1 MSKVNNNENFVV
13 MSDFHGMKGAMNVVR
28 KYVEEG
34 KKVYIL
40 GDATDRGPDGVEI
53 LLEIMDLSKKDKV
66 CYIPGNHDQFIYNSY
81 RSNDENWKRSVLDIW
96 TIANKGGNGGIP
108 TWSNLESL
116 KETNLNKFNEL
127 MDWLG
132 KQPLQRI
139 VESNNKKY
147 CLAHAFF
154 DQKLY
159 NENSLLCLDDCK
171 DFTFDNPK
179 NISQNI
185 LWFRKKDGSYQ
196 AEQLPDKNATVII
209 GHTQT
214 DIDLSKDSYNLK
226 NEKTGE
232 EIKVI
237 NVDGGLVSGRNGLDK
252 MIVFDSEDEEL
263 RLVSTSIEKQKQS
276 EEYINK
282 VVSNKKSNTKE
293 VVVESSEIPS
303 IAEQSNKSSSSIHPS
318 NDEMHYA
325 GTHFLSQDAMEPA
338 IDEEQCKELFK
349 ILSSNLDV
357 EKEDLKKDGNITNGI
372 DRDFDLLQ
380 SRKTELVSNAS
391 LRKSRVSEIIKEVIK
406 IREKYHLAIDGVD
419 EIAEFVKKNDIS
431 LDDEYL
437 RKVKNFNQQL
447 KEKYVHSL
455 PNDLSSEGVQN
466 SKKLESLE
474 LPVENNSSILSAD
487 KCKEL
492 LKILEPA
499 LDGKFIE
506 YANNHY
512 SNREN
517 FSAPEKFKLFEHA
530 SDDSKYFEDIKEKLL
545 KANSISVE
553 EAKKI
558 ADKIKKINESWLQY
572 IRPDKKKWSEP
583 RYDEDKVN
591 EFFKS
596 INNPD
601 DILGKNSV
609 NPVLESKSVESVD
622 VLNKDGSVSEA
633 DIKVKNEQS
642 LNHSD
647 VEQNKEL
654 LSSDKKKLL
663 SLVRGNKQN
672 LKNILA
678 CYVGEGF
685 SVNHTTLQ
693 HVKSIFS
700 ELEEIEEKLSSN
712 ESLSQDELLKELNEV
727 AKIYDS
733 DFYSSFIR
741 MVNFENVNID
751 GLVDKKII
759 EDTKKTLESYK
770 ISEEYSKDL
779 SSGIESSSNIDKV
792 LLNLVESLSEKLGER
807 GTKKTISDADKGKY
821 LLLQEK
827 VSELA
832 EKVKKGESLTERETN
847 FLNNIMVKF
856 PEIVDEIQQN
866 NLKNELSDIELQEAS
881 SDKIKVHQ
889 SSENN
894 DIDKN
899 NETYDLVVKLS
910 KELEQLEGLTPADKT
925 QVKIDCAKL
934 KSILKKIEGNK
945 IEEKDQKE
953 LFEIFNKY
961 SEKMREIEPD
971 EEKLSAIKANLLAD
985 SKKGTQDELK
995 VMQSVSDEQISSL
1008 IEDLYN
1014 EIKDLYENPDGSMNQ
1029 NDVYGKLVVLEK
1041 IKSSLKNQTL
1051 SSQDKQNIK
1060 AIFKFVE
1067 ENITNS
1073 NVLTE
1078 ENKKIIDEIDKSLK
1092 HDNESNDQ
1100 LVDLIDAM
1108 VLDLENISTNTEIMA
1123 NNQDD
1128 YNAALSFMSDLDD
1141 LRGKVVKNELET
1153 KDIEMISKAIQ
1164 FIQSFDNEH
1173 AEELEINKDEFKDII
1188 DGYKLV
1194 GLIGAMLIDLNNI
1207 KDNTEIMANNQE
1219 AYDTALHFM
1228 SDLDNLRKRA
1238 AKNELEAEDIE
1249 TISKAIQFIQ
1259 SFENEYAEDFEINK
1273 DEFKDVIDGFRE
1285 EALYKDLISFI
1296 DDAVKKIDDESN
1308 NVRGS
1313 KKFNLNR
1320 ASNDLV
1326 KLSKKIKNGGNI
1338 TDRDVK
1344 KFRKVLNN
1352 DNVQEI
1358 LDLSDEAK
1366 ERYIKTLESLV
1377 DKEKDRKDNQTN
1389 DGQRGAGEE
1398 PDADE
1403 LGVAKI
1409 EKDEKTYL
1417 KALAGAAGFAFGA
1430 VLGYTVPFPAG
1441 LVVTYGIQAVKIATR
1456 IASHS
1461 LAGKDNKITKVINVA
1476 KEKFPRIN
1484 KFIKSS
1490 YVKWAF
1496 NGFTLGY
1503 TAGTIANKIHKP
1515 NLDKT
1520 AGGDNSNSHR
1530 TPDGTTATDKIPVT
1544 DKTPATDGIVHDP
1557 TGVGDEPENIVTSLQ
1572 KGDRWNIRKVAGG
1585 YGYDSS
1591 TMDRRVH
1598 LDKDFTNDVIIGKSK
1613 IVDGEKM
1620 VLVKDNKTKE
1630 ALAWLKESDILNQGR
1645 KR

>member
-1 MSKVNNNENFVV
+1 MNNNQNFVV
-13 MSDFHGMKGAMNVVR
+13 MSDFHGEKDALNVVNDYIN
-28 KYVEEG
+28 KG
-34 KKVYIL
+34 KMVYIL
-40 GDATDRGPDGVEI
+40 GDATDRGEDGVEI
-53 LLEIMDLSKKDKV
+53 LLEIMKLHKEEKV
-66 CYIPGNHDQFIYNSY
+66 VYIPGNHDQFVYNLY
-81 RSNDENWKRSVLDIW
+81 RGTTPEARSSASSNIS
-96 TIANKGGNGGIP
+96 ANGGYE
-108 TWSNLESL
+108 TWEALEEL
-116 KETNLNKFNEL
+116 KDTDLKKLDEL
-127 MDWLG
+127 LDWLG
-132 KQPLQRI
+132 SLPLQKE
-139 VESNNKKY
+139 VKCNNKKY
-147 CLAHAFF
+147 CLAHALFN
-154 DQKLY
+154 QKFY
-159 NENSLLCLDDCK
+159 NENPNLCLNDLANQKC
-171 DFTFDNPK
+171 FSGPYG
-179 NISQNI
+179 NI
-185 LWFRKKDGSYQ
+185 LWFRKNKKEYNSYVL
-196 AEQLPDKNATVII
+196 EELPDKDSIMII
-209 GHTQT
+209 GHTPT
-214 DIDLSKDSYNLK
+214 EIEDSKEFNLQ
-226 NEKTGE
+226 NEKGE
-232 EIKVI
+232 EIQVI
-237 NVDGGLVSGRNGLDK
+237 NVDGGLHGQKNGKDM

-318 NDEMHYA
+318 NDEMCYA
-325 GTHFLSQDAMEPA
+325 GTHILSQDAMGPA
-338 IDEEQCKELFK
+338 IDEEQCKALFK

-357 EKEDLKKDGNITNGI
+357 EKEDLKKDGNITNDI

-380 SRKTELVSNAS
+380 SRKIELVSNAS

-455 PNDLSSEGVQN
+455 PNDLSSEGVQD

-512 SNREN
+512 SDREN

-530 SDDSKYFEDIKEKLL
+530 SDDSKYFEDTKEKLST
-545 KANSISVE
+545 ADSISVE

-572 IRPDKKKWSEP
+572 IRPDKKK
-583 RYDEDKVN
+583 
-591 EFFKS
+591 
-596 INNPD
+596 
-601 DILGKNSV
+601 
-609 NPVLESKSVESVD
+609 
-622 VLNKDGSVSEA
+622 
-633 DIKVKNEQS
+633 
-642 LNHSD
+642 
-647 VEQNKEL
+647 
-654 LSSDKKKLL
+654 LL

-672 LKNILA
+672 LKNIYA
-678 CYVGEGF
+678 CYVREAF
-685 SVNHTTLQ
+685 SVNHETLQ
-693 HVKSIFS
+693 HAKSICS
-700 ELEEIEEKLSSN
+700 ELEEIEEKLNSN

-751 GLVDKKII
+751 DLVDKKII
-759 EDTKKTLESYK
+759 EDTKKILESYK

-971 EEKLSAIKANLLAD
+971 EEKLSAIKANLLAN
-985 SKKGTQDELK
+985 SKKETQDELK

-1067 ENITNS
+1067 ENVDNS
-1073 NVLTE
+1073 NVATE
-1078 ENKKIIDEIDKSLK
+1078 ENKKIIEQLNADSNSKESNSVIDAILTDLYYLVNHSNEFDNYDEI
-1092 HDNESNDQ
+1092 
-1100 LVDLIDAM
+1100 
-1108 VLDLENISTNTEIMA
+1108 
-1123 NNQDD
+1123 
-1128 YNAALSFMSDLDD
+1128 
-1141 LRGKVVKNELET
+1141 VKIIPELEELKNKENLSD
-1153 KDIEMISKAIQ
+1153 KDFDMIKQAVEYINLNSQYIP
-1164 FIQSFDNEH
+1164 EP
-1173 AEELEINKDEFKDII
+1173 EINKDEFKEFMESNKQTE
-1188 DGYKLV
+1188 KL
-1194 GLIGAMLIDLNNI
+1194 
-1207 KDNTEIMANNQE
+1207 
-1219 AYDTALHFM
+1219 DTKEN
-1228 SDLDNLRKRA
+1228 NLRNFIKFI
-1238 AKNELEAEDIE
+1238 EDAIE
-1249 TISKAIQFIQ
+1249 
-1259 SFENEYAEDFEINK
+1259 
-1273 DEFKDVIDGFRE
+1273 
-1285 EALYKDLISFI
+1285 
-1296 DDAVKKIDDESN
+1296 KIDDEVEN
-1308 NVRGS
+1308 S
-1313 KKFNLNR
+1313 KKNGFKKFFEEGSLNKK
-1320 ASNDLV
+1320 ADELDV
-1326 KLSKKIKNGGNI
+1326 LKEKLQNGEEI
-1338 TDRDVK
+1338 TDKDVEN
-1344 KFRKVLNN
+1344 FRKILNN
-1352 DNVQEI
+1352 KRIKDI
-1358 LDLSDEAK
+1358 LNLSDEDK
-1366 ERYIKTLESLV
+1366 DRYIENLDDLV
-1377 DKEKDRKDNQTN
+1377 DKEKGKRSGTNQSN
-1389 DGQRGAGEE
+1389 ADQSDVYEDEDAEE
-1398 PDADE
+1398 LEVDK
-1403 LGVAKI
+1403 V

-1430 VLGYTVPFPAG
+1430 VLGYAVPFPAG

-1520 AGGDNSNSHR
+1520 AGGDNSKPHH
-1530 TPDGTTATDKIPVT
+1530 TPDGTTAT

-1572 KGDRWNIRKVAGG
+1572 KGDRWNIRKVADG

>member
-1 MSKVNNNENFVV
+1 
-13 MSDFHGMKGAMNVVR
+13 MSDFHGMKDAMNVVN
-28 KYVEEG
+28 KYVKEG

-159 NENSLLCLDDCK
+159 NEKSLLCLDDCK

-318 NDEMHYA
+318 NDEMCYA
-325 GTHFLSQDAMEPA
+325 GTHILSQDAMGPA
-338 IDEEQCKELFK
+338 IDEEQCKALFK

-380 SRKTELVSNAS
+380 SRKIELVSNAS

-455 PNDLSSEGVQN
+455 PNDLSSEGVQD

-499 LDGKFIE
+499 LDGKLIE

-512 SNREN
+512 SDREN

-633 DIKVKNEQS
+633 DIKVKNEQP

-647 VEQNKEL
+647 VEQNEEL

-663 SLVRGNKQN
+663 LLVSGNKQN

-685 SVNHTTLQ
+685 SVDHTTLQ
-693 HVKSIFS
+693 HAESICS
-700 ELEEIEEKLSSN
+700 KLEEIEEKLNSN
-712 ESLSQDELLKELNEV
+712 ESLPQDEVLKELNEV

-759 EDTKKTLESYK
+759 EDTKKILESYK

-910 KELEQLEGLTPADKT
+910 KELEQLEGLAPADKT

-971 EEKLSAIKANLLAD
+971 GDKLSAIKANLLAN
-985 SKKGTQDELK
+985 SKKETQDELK

-1029 NDVYGKLVVLEK
+1029 NDIYGKLVVLEK

-1067 ENITNS
+1067 ENVDNS
-1073 NVLTE
+1073 NVATE
-1078 ENKKIIDEIDKSLK
+1078 ENKKIIEQLNADSNSK
-1092 HDNESNDQ
+1092 ESNKQ
-1100 LVDLIDAM
+1100 TEK
-1108 VLDLENISTNTEIMA
+1108 LDTKEN
-1123 NNQDD
+1123 
-1128 YNAALSFMSDLDD
+1128 
-1141 LRGKVVKNELET
+1141 
-1153 KDIEMISKAIQ
+1153 
-1164 FIQSFDNEH
+1164 
-1173 AEELEINKDEFKDII
+1173 
-1188 DGYKLV
+1188 
-1194 GLIGAMLIDLNNI
+1194 
-1207 KDNTEIMANNQE
+1207 
-1219 AYDTALHFM
+1219 
-1228 SDLDNLRKRA
+1228 NLRNFIKFIED
-1238 AKNELEAEDIE
+1238 AKE
-1249 TISKAIQFIQ
+1249 
-1259 SFENEYAEDFEINK
+1259 
-1273 DEFKDVIDGFRE
+1273 
-1285 EALYKDLISFI
+1285 
-1296 DDAVKKIDDESN
+1296 KIDDEVEN
-1308 NVRGS
+1308 S
-1313 KKFNLNR
+1313 KKNGFKKFFEEGPLNKK
-1320 ASNDLV
+1320 ADELDV
-1326 KLSKKIKNGGNI
+1326 LKEKLQNGEEI
-1338 TDRDVK
+1338 TDKDVEN
-1344 KFRKVLNN
+1344 FRKILNN
-1352 DNVQEI
+1352 KRIKDI
-1358 LDLSDEAK
+1358 LNLSDEDK
-1366 ERYIKTLESLV
+1366 DRYIENLDDLV
-1377 DKEKDRKDNQTN
+1377 DKEKGKRSGTNQSN
-1389 DGQRGAGEE
+1389 ADQSDVYEDEDAEE
-1398 PDADE
+1398 LEVDK
-1403 LGVAKI
+1403 V

-1417 KALAGAAGFAFGA
+1417 KAVAGVAGFAFGA
-1430 VLGYTVPFPAG
+1430 VLGYAVPFPAG

-1520 AGGDNSNSHR
+1520 AGGDNSNSHH
-1530 TPDGTTATDKIPVT
+1530 TPDETTATDKIPAT

>member
-1 MSKVNNNENFVV
+1 MNNNQNFVV
-13 MSDFHGMKGAMNVVR
+13 MSDFHGEKDALNVVNDYIN
-28 KYVEEG
+28 KG
-34 KKVYIL
+34 KMVYIL
-40 GDATDRGPDGVEI
+40 GDATDRGEDGVEI
-53 LLEIMDLSKKDKV
+53 LLEIMKLHKEEKV
-66 CYIPGNHDQFIYNSY
+66 VYIPGNHDQFVYNLY
-81 RSNDENWKRSVLDIW
+81 RGTTPEARSSASSNIF
-96 TIANKGGNGGIP
+96 ANGGYE
-108 TWSNLESL
+108 TWEALEEL
-116 KETNLNKFNEL
+116 KDTDLKKLDEL
-127 MDWLG
+127 LDWLG
-132 KQPLQRI
+132 SLPLQKE
-139 VESNNKKY
+139 VKCNNKKY
-147 CLAHAFF
+147 CLAHALFN
-154 DQKLY
+154 QKFY
-159 NENSLLCLDDCK
+159 NENPNLCLNDLANQKC
-171 DFTFDNPK
+171 FSGPYG
-179 NISQNI
+179 NI
-185 LWFRKKDGSYQ
+185 LWFRKNKKEYNSYVL
-196 AEQLPDKNATVII
+196 EELPDKDSIMII
-209 GHTQT
+209 GHTPT
-214 DIDLSKDSYNLK
+214 EIEGSKEFNLK
-226 NEKTGE
+226 NEKGE
-232 EIKVI
+232 EIQVI
-237 NVDGGLVSGRNGLDK
+237 NVDGGLAYGTNGLDK

-318 NDEMHYA
+318 NDEMCYV
-325 GTHFLSQDAMEPA
+325 GTHILSQDAMGPA
-338 IDEEQCKELFK
+338 IDEEQCKALFK

-380 SRKTELVSNAS
+380 SRKIELVSNAS

-455 PNDLSSEGVQN
+455 PNDLSSEGVQD

-499 LDGKFIE
+499 LDGKLIE

-512 SNREN
+512 SDREN
-517 FSAPEKFKLFEHA
+517 FSDPEKFKLFEHA

-633 DIKVKNEQS
+633 DIKVKNEQP

-663 SLVRGNKQN
+663 LLVSGNKQN

-685 SVNHTTLQ
+685 SVDHTTLQ
-693 HVKSIFS
+693 HAESICS
-700 ELEEIEEKLSSN
+700 KLEEIEEKLNSN
-712 ESLSQDELLKELNEV
+712 ESLSQDEVLKELNEV

-751 GLVDKKII
+751 DLVDKKII
-759 EDTKKTLESYK
+759 EDTKKILESYK

-961 SEKMREIEPD
+961 SEKMREIESD
-971 EEKLSAIKANLLAD
+971 EEKLSAIKANLLAN
-985 SKKGTQDELK
+985 SKKETQDELK

-1067 ENITNS
+1067 ENVDNS
-1073 NVLTE
+1073 NVATE
-1078 ENKKIIDEIDKSLK
+1078 ENKKIIEQLNADSNSK
-1092 HDNESNDQ
+1092 ESNKQ
-1100 LVDLIDAM
+1100 TEK
-1108 VLDLENISTNTEIMA
+1108 LDTKEN
-1123 NNQDD
+1123 
-1128 YNAALSFMSDLDD
+1128 
-1141 LRGKVVKNELET
+1141 
-1153 KDIEMISKAIQ
+1153 
-1164 FIQSFDNEH
+1164 
-1173 AEELEINKDEFKDII
+1173 
-1188 DGYKLV
+1188 
-1194 GLIGAMLIDLNNI
+1194 
-1207 KDNTEIMANNQE
+1207 
-1219 AYDTALHFM
+1219 
-1228 SDLDNLRKRA
+1228 NLRNFIKFIED
-1238 AKNELEAEDIE
+1238 AKE
-1249 TISKAIQFIQ
+1249 
-1259 SFENEYAEDFEINK
+1259 
-1273 DEFKDVIDGFRE
+1273 
-1285 EALYKDLISFI
+1285 
-1296 DDAVKKIDDESN
+1296 KIDDEVEN
-1308 NVRGS
+1308 S
-1313 KKFNLNR
+1313 KKNGFKKFFEEGSLNKK
-1320 ASNDLV
+1320 ADELDV
-1326 KLSKKIKNGGNI
+1326 LKEKLQNGEEI
-1338 TDRDVK
+1338 TDKDVEN
-1344 KFRKVLNN
+1344 FRKILNN
-1352 DNVQEI
+1352 KRIKDI
-1358 LDLSDEAK
+1358 LNLSDEDK
-1366 ERYIKTLESLV
+1366 DRYIENLDDLV
-1377 DKEKDRKDNQTN
+1377 DKEKGKRSGTNQSN
-1389 DGQRGAGEE
+1389 ADQSDVYEDEDAEE
-1398 PDADE
+1398 LEVDK
-1403 LGVAKI
+1403 V

-1417 KALAGAAGFAFGA
+1417 KALAGVAGFAFGA
-1430 VLGYTVPFPAG
+1430 VLGYAVPFPAG

-1520 AGGDNSNSHR
+1520 AGGDNSNSHH
-1530 TPDGTTATDKIPVT
+1530 TPDGTTATDKIPAT

-1572 KGDRWNIRKVAGG
+1572 KGDRWNIRKVADG

>member
-1 MSKVNNNENFVV
+1 MNNNQNFVV
-13 MSDFHGMKGAMNVVR
+13 MSDFHGEKDALNVVNDYIN
-28 KYVEEG
+28 KG
-34 KKVYIL
+34 KMVYIL
-40 GDATDRGPDGVEI
+40 GDATDRGEDGVEI
-53 LLEIMDLSKKDKV
+53 LLEIMKLHKEEKV
-66 CYIPGNHDQFIYNSY
+66 VYIPGNHDQFVYNLY
-81 RSNDENWKRSVLDIW
+81 RGTTPEARSSASSNIF
-96 TIANKGGNGGIP
+96 ANGGYE
-108 TWSNLESL
+108 TWEALEEL
-116 KETNLNKFNEL
+116 KDTDLKKLDEL
-127 MDWLG
+127 LDWLG
-132 KQPLQRI
+132 SLPLQKE
-139 VESNNKKY
+139 VKCNNKKY
-147 CLAHAFF
+147 CLAHALFN
-154 DQKLY
+154 QKFY
-159 NENSLLCLDDCK
+159 NENPNLCLNDLANQKC
-171 DFTFDNPK
+171 FSGPYG
-179 NISQNI
+179 NI
-185 LWFRKKDGSYQ
+185 LWFRKNKKEYNSYVL
-196 AEQLPDKNATVII
+196 EELPDKDSIMII
-209 GHTQT
+209 GHTPT
-214 DIDLSKDSYNLK
+214 EIEDSKEFNLQ
-226 NEKTGE
+226 NEKGE
-232 EIKVI
+232 EIQVI
-237 NVDGGLVSGRNGLDK
+237 NVDGGLHGQKNGKDM

-318 NDEMHYA
+318 NDEMCYA
-325 GTHFLSQDAMEPA
+325 GTHILSQDAMGPA
-338 IDEEQCKELFK
+338 IDEEQCKALFK

-357 EKEDLKKDGNITNGI
+357 EKEDLKKDGNITNDI

-380 SRKTELVSNAS
+380 SRKIELVSNAS

-455 PNDLSSEGVQN
+455 PNDLSSEGVQD

-512 SNREN
+512 SDREN

-530 SDDSKYFEDIKEKLL
+530 SDDSKYFEDTKEKLST
-545 KANSISVE
+545 ADSISVE

-633 DIKVKNEQS
+633 DIKVKNEQP

-672 LKNILA
+672 LKNIYA
-678 CYVGEGF
+678 CYVREAF
-685 SVNHTTLQ
+685 SVNHETLQ
-693 HVKSIFS
+693 HAKSICS
-700 ELEEIEEKLSSN
+700 ELEEIEEKLNSN

-751 GLVDKKII
+751 DLVDKKII
-759 EDTKKTLESYK
+759 EDTKKILESYK

-971 EEKLSAIKANLLAD
+971 EEKLSAIKANLLAN
-985 SKKGTQDELK
+985 SKKETQDELK

-1029 NDVYGKLVVLEK
+1029 NDVYGKLVVLKEK
-1041 IKSSLKNQTL
+1041 LQNGEEIT
-1051 SSQDKQNIK
+1051 DKD
-1060 AIFKFVE
+1060 VE
-1067 ENITNS
+1067 NFRKILN
-1073 NVLTE
+1073 
-1078 ENKKIIDEIDKSLK
+1078 NKRI
-1092 HDNESNDQ
+1092 
-1100 LVDLIDAM
+1100 
-1108 VLDLENISTNTEIMA
+1108 
-1123 NNQDD
+1123 
-1128 YNAALSFMSDLDD
+1128 
-1141 LRGKVVKNELET
+1141 
-1153 KDIEMISKAIQ
+1153 KDI
-1164 FIQSFDNEH
+1164 
-1173 AEELEINKDEFKDII
+1173 
-1188 DGYKLV
+1188 
-1194 GLIGAMLIDLNNI
+1194 LN
-1207 KDNTEIMANNQE
+1207 
-1219 AYDTALHFM
+1219 
-1228 SDLDNLRKRA
+1228 
-1238 AKNELEAEDIE
+1238 
-1249 TISKAIQFIQ
+1249 
-1259 SFENEYAEDFEINK
+1259 
-1273 DEFKDVIDGFRE
+1273 
-1285 EALYKDLISFI
+1285 
-1296 DDAVKKIDDESN
+1296 
-1308 NVRGS
+1308 
-1313 KKFNLNR
+1313 
-1320 ASNDLV
+1320 
-1326 KLSKKIKNGGNI
+1326 
-1338 TDRDVK
+1338 
-1344 KFRKVLNN
+1344 
-1352 DNVQEI
+1352 
-1358 LDLSDEAK
+1358 LSDEDK
-1366 ERYIKTLESLV
+1366 DRYIENLDDLV
-1377 DKEKDRKDNQTN
+1377 DKEKGKRSGTNQSN
-1389 DGQRGAGEE
+1389 ADQSDVYEDEDAEE
-1398 PDADE
+1398 LEVDK
-1403 LGVAKI
+1403 V

-1430 VLGYTVPFPAG
+1430 VLGYAVPFPAG

-1520 AGGDNSNSHR
+1520 AGGDNSKPHH
-1530 TPDGTTATDKIPVT
+1530 TPDGTTAT

-1572 KGDRWNIRKVAGG
+1572 KGDRWNIRKVADG

-1620 VLVKDNKTKE
+1620 VLVEDNKTKE
-1630 ALAWLKESDILNQGR
+1630 ALAWLKESDILNQGH

>member
-1 MSKVNNNENFVV
+1 
-13 MSDFHGMKGAMNVVR
+13 MSDFHGEKDALNVVNDYIN
-28 KYVEEG
+28 KG
-34 KKVYIL
+34 KMVYIL
-40 GDATDRGPDGVEI
+40 GDATDRGEDGVEI
-53 LLEIMDLSKKDKV
+53 LLEIMKLHKEEKV
-66 CYIPGNHDQFIYNSY
+66 VYIPGNHDQFVYNLY
-81 RSNDENWKRSVLDIW
+81 RGTTPEARSSASSNIF
-96 TIANKGGNGGIP
+96 ANGGYE
-108 TWSNLESL
+108 TWEALEEL
-116 KETNLNKFNEL
+116 KDTDLKKLDEL
-127 MDWLG
+127 LDWLG
-132 KQPLQRI
+132 SLPLQKE
-139 VESNNKKY
+139 VKCNNKKY
-147 CLAHAFF
+147 CLAHALFN
-154 DQKLY
+154 QKFY
-159 NENSLLCLDDCK
+159 NENPNLCLNDLANQKC
-171 DFTFDNPK
+171 F
-179 NISQNI
+179 SGSYGNI
-185 LWFRKKDGSYQ
+185 LWFRKNKKGYNSYVLQ
-196 AEQLPDKNATVII
+196 ELPDKDSIMII
-209 GHTQT
+209 GHTPT
-214 DIDLSKDSYNLK
+214 EIEDSKEFNLQ
-226 NEKTGE
+226 NEKGE
-232 EIKVI
+232 EIQVI
-237 NVDGGLVSGRNGLDK
+237 NVDGGLHGQKNGKDM

-318 NDEMHYA
+318 NDEMCYA
-325 GTHFLSQDAMEPA
+325 GTHILSQDAMGPA
-338 IDEEQCKELFK
+338 IDEEQCKALFK

-357 EKEDLKKDGNITNGI
+357 EKEDLKKDGNITNDI

-380 SRKTELVSNAS
+380 SRKIELSSNVS
-391 LRKSRVSEIIKEVIK
+391 LRKSRVSQIIKEVIK

-447 KEKYVHSL
+447 KEEYVHSL
-455 PNDLSSEGVQN
+455 PNDLSSEGVQD

-512 SNREN
+512 SDREN

-530 SDDSKYFEDIKEKLL
+530 SDDSKYFEDIKEKLST
-545 KANSISVE
+545 ADSISVE

-633 DIKVKNEQS
+633 DIKVKNEQP

-672 LKNILA
+672 LKNIYA
-678 CYVGEGF
+678 CYVREAF
-685 SVNHTTLQ
+685 SVNHETLQ
-693 HVKSIFS
+693 HAKSICS
-700 ELEEIEEKLSSN
+700 ELEEIEEKLNSN

-751 GLVDKKII
+751 DLVDKKII
-759 EDTKKTLESYK
+759 EDTKKILESYK

-961 SEKMREIEPD
+961 SEKMREIEPA
-971 EEKLSAIKANLLAD
+971 EEKLSAIKANLLAN
-985 SKKGTQDELK
+985 SKKETLDELK

-1014 EIKDLYENPDGSMNQ
+1014 EIKDLYENPDGSINQ

-1067 ENITNS
+1067 ENVDNS
-1073 NVLTE
+1073 NVATE
-1078 ENKKIIDEIDKSLK
+1078 ENKKIIEQLNAD
-1092 HDNESNDQ
+1092 SNS
-1100 LVDLIDAM
+1100 I
-1108 VLDLENISTNTEIMA
+1108 
-1123 NNQDD
+1123 
-1128 YNAALSFMSDLDD
+1128 
-1141 LRGKVVKNELET
+1141 
-1153 KDIEMISKAIQ
+1153 
-1164 FIQSFDNEH
+1164 
-1173 AEELEINKDEFKDII
+1173 
-1188 DGYKLV
+1188 
-1194 GLIGAMLIDLNNI
+1194 
-1207 KDNTEIMANNQE
+1207 
-1219 AYDTALHFM
+1219 
-1228 SDLDNLRKRA
+1228 
-1238 AKNELEAEDIE
+1238 
-1249 TISKAIQFIQ
+1249 
-1259 SFENEYAEDFEINK
+1259 
-1273 DEFKDVIDGFRE
+1273 RE
-1285 EALYKDLISFI
+1285 EEY
-1296 DDAVKKIDDESN
+1296 
-1308 NVRGS
+1308 
-1313 KKFNLNR
+1313 
-1320 ASNDLV
+1320 
-1326 KLSKKIKNGGNI
+1326 
-1338 TDRDVK
+1338 
-1344 KFRKVLNN
+1344 
-1352 DNVQEI
+1352 
-1358 LDLSDEAK
+1358 
-1366 ERYIKTLESLV
+1366 
-1377 DKEKDRKDNQTN
+1377 
-1389 DGQRGAGEE
+1389 
-1398 PDADE
+1398 
-1403 LGVAKI
+1403 
-1409 EKDEKTYL
+1409 
-1417 KALAGAAGFAFGA
+1417 
-1430 VLGYTVPFPAG
+1430 
-1441 LVVTYGIQAVKIATR
+1441 
-1456 IASHS
+1456 
-1461 LAGKDNKITKVINVA
+1461 
-1476 KEKFPRIN
+1476 
-1484 KFIKSS
+1484 
-1490 YVKWAF
+1490 
-1496 NGFTLGY
+1496 
-1503 TAGTIANKIHKP
+1503 
-1515 NLDKT
+1515 
-1520 AGGDNSNSHR
+1520 
-1530 TPDGTTATDKIPVT
+1530 
-1544 DKTPATDGIVHDP
+1544 
-1557 TGVGDEPENIVTSLQ
+1557 
-1572 KGDRWNIRKVAGG
+1572 
-1585 YGYDSS
+1585 
-1591 TMDRRVH
+1591 
-1598 LDKDFTNDVIIGKSK
+1598 
-1613 IVDGEKM
+1613 
-1620 VLVKDNKTKE
+1620 
-1630 ALAWLKESDILNQGR
+1630 
-1645 KR
+1645 